1 MPQKP
6 MEWSFGGQK
15 VQTQAEAEAK
25 ASVTESDEDDGP
37 VKCDSGEKPSVAQ
50 PV

>member
-1 MPQKP
+1 

-15 VQTQAEAEAK
+15 VQTQAEAK